1 MSDLETQTEVIDT
14 NPDAGATGAGN
25 PLNGQAETPPE
36 TPDYKAMFEEQKA
49 MFEEYKQLSE
59 QQLKEIK
66 DFVGLGE
73 EDDSTTETDDTTEPT
88 AKEQELTAQVG
99 EYKTALQEHVD
110 AVLKSLPEEKQ
121 ALVKKLGGDNP
132 LAQFRALTSLQEA
145 GVLTQ
150 APKPKNER
158 GSHQGRADTRPDNS
172 PPKTREEFRMQFRQE
187 MEKQGLL

>member
-1 MSDLETQTEVIDT
+1 MSDLETQTEVIENNT
-14 NPDAGATGAGN
+14 DAGATGAGD
-25 PLNGQAETPPE
+25 PPSSQTETPPE

-59 QQLKEIK
+59 QQMKEIK

-73 EDDSTTETDDTTEPT
+73 EDDSDTETDDTTEPT
-88 AKEQELTAQVG
+88 AREQELTAQVG
-99 EYKTALQEHVD
+99 EYQAAMQEHVE
-110 AVLKSLPEEKQ
+110 AALKNLPEEKQ

-132 LAQFRALTSLQEA
+132 LAQFRVFSGLQEA
-145 GVLTQ
+145 GVLNQ

-158 GSHQGRADTRPDNS
+158 GSHQGRADTSPDNA